1 MLEFIIIDDDK
12 NGFPQALE
20 ILIRR
25 IRPISS
31 SNSANPLKS
40 WIFEKFEDV
49 FEIQNCITERIKQ
62 FVVILDIQLD
72 KQGYR
77 KNKPEEIAVER
88 ASNLIE
94 MGCVHV
100 ILKTGYPNSINPS
113 VMEFLIDQ
121 RVSTKNKRRITFKPL
136 NTSSLNV
143 TLADQLYEDI
153 VELTRRYNKP

>member
-25 IRPISS
+25 IRPINSS
-31 SNSANPLKS
+31 KSANPLKS
-40 WIFEKFEDV
+40 WIFEKFDDV
-49 FEIQNCITERIKQ
+49 YEIQNCITERINQ
-62 FVVILDIQLD
+62 FIVILDIQLD

-88 ASNLIE
+88 ASALIQ
-94 MGCVHV
+94 MGCAHV
-100 ILKTGYPNSINPS
+100 ILKTGYPNSINAS
-113 VMEFLIDQ
+113 VMEVLIEQ
-121 RVSTKNKRRITFKPL
+121 KVSAKNKRKISFKPL
-136 NTSSLNV
+136 NASSLNV

>member
-12 NGFPQALE
+12 NGFPKALE

-25 IRPISS
+25 IRPINS

-49 FEIQNCITERIKQ
+49 FEIQGCIEERTKQ
-62 FVVILDIQLD
+62 FIAILDIQLD
-72 KQGYR
+72 KHGYR
-77 KNKPEEIAVER
+77 KNKPEEIAVKR
-88 ASNLIE
+88 ASILIE
-94 MGCVHV
+94 MGCAHV
-100 ILKTGYPNSINPS
+100 ILKTGYPNSINTS
-113 VMEFLIDQ
+113 IMEALIDQ
-121 RVSTKNKRRITFKPL
+121 RVSAKNKRKITFKPL
-136 NTSSLNV
+136 NASSLNV